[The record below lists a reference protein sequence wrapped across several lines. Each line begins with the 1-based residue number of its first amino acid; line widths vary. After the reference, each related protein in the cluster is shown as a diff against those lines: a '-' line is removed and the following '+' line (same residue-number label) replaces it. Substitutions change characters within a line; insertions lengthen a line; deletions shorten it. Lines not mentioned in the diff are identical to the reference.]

1 MTEWELALALAS
13 VSASASA
20 SVSVSELEPALV
32 SEPAPVSE
40 LALVP
45 ALALAWVS
53 EPELGSRQPPSPNM
67 ICRNRMRDLSAKLR
81 RHSIRRRC

>member
-1 MTEWELALALAS
+1 MTEWELASALALAS
-13 VSASASA
+13 VSASVSA
-20 SVSVSELEPALV
+20 LASVSELEPALV

-40 LALVP
+40 
-45 ALALAWVS
+45 LALAWVS

-67 ICRNRMRDLSAKLR
+67 ICRNRMRDLSAKPR